1 MIALDRNEITPPEFT
16 VLDHTPSG
24 KDANLNFGSKGKLTY
39 LCVRYLKHGL
49 RITSLT
55 MVPQLQKETMTDSFR
70 LRTTVGGADATLGEK
85 SKEPYQLCFSKN
97 WSYLMLTP
105 SCLRCSK
112 SVLGDGVVPESSDIE
127 KDHVEMTT
135 GINKYPIDTTKPVQT
150 SDVPVPVPDDSI
162 PNNAVIHEDSLA
174 EIPDGPPPSEPL
186 HNSLNI
192 EDLPSNIPQD
202 LDLDEIPITEPSID
216 IEVIRQTAAA
226 YRNQTRNLLPL
237 LVGCHCGDSAIAH
250 ICVEHLSHFI
260 NSQPVETPEGL
271 RDLSTEVILNCI
283 YEGTLPTLSLS
294 ICEIQYILMKIVGYF
309 ETIPQTTLALLLRI
323 FSSLTLYLFRL
334 EDKSL
339 VSSQQFDQ
347 VNKGQRAIASLIT
360 TRTQPESEKN
370 DEIPIQVTS
379 SVIEDILAS
388 YAYKLESPGA
398 LLAGEMIDDMMD
410 VCKRLSGNLFEQ
422 NLTLF
427 LLVLLGD
434 LRRYG
439 RVFILLLFY
448 S

>member
-1 MIALDRNEITPPEFT
+1 
-16 VLDHTPSG
+16 
-24 KDANLNFGSKGKLTY
+24 
-39 LCVRYLKHGL
+39 
-49 RITSLT
+49 
-55 MVPQLQKETMTDSFR
+55 
-70 LRTTVGGADATLGEK
+70 
-85 SKEPYQLCFSKN
+85 
-97 WSYLMLTP
+97 
-105 SCLRCSK
+105 
-112 SVLGDGVVPESSDIE
+112 
-127 KDHVEMTT
+127 
-135 GINKYPIDTTKPVQT
+135 
-150 SDVPVPVPDDSI
+150 
-162 PNNAVIHEDSLA
+162 
-174 EIPDGPPPSEPL
+174 
-186 HNSLNI
+186 
-192 EDLPSNIPQD
+192 
-202 LDLDEIPITEPSID
+202 
-216 IEVIRQTAAA
+216 
-226 YRNQTRNLLPL
+226 
-237 LVGCHCGDSAIAH
+237 
-250 ICVEHLSHFI
+250 
-260 NSQPVETPEGL
+260 
-271 RDLSTEVILNCI
+271 
-283 YEGTLPTLSLS
+283 
-294 ICEIQYILMKIVGYF
+294 MKIVGYF

-323 FSSLTLYLFRL
+323 FWSLTLYLFRL

-360 TRTQPESEKN
+360 TRTQPELEKN